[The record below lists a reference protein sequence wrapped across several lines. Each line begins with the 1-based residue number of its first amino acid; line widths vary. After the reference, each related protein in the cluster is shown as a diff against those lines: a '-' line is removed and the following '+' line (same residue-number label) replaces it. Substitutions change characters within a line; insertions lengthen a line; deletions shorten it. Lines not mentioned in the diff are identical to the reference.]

1 MWGISSLPLVSPA
14 PNRSLK
20 LAFYVTF
27 LCALGFLVDD
37 VLERLTL
44 MDCFKA
50 IINVL
55 KTKF

>member
-1 MWGISSLPLVSPA
+1 MWGISSLQLASPA

-27 LCALGFLVDD
+27 LCALDFLVDD
-37 VLERLTL
+37 VLECLTL
-44 MDCFKA
+44 MDYFKA